1 MFAHMKVVP
10 STFMPCIISAITLGA
25 NTRTL
30 TNVRTCYRVAII
42 PLGLEGACKSTRLI
56 IAHLSQ
62 ACQTS
67 KVSVEITVD
76 ITIVLAIVLFSDG
89 GVGVAVNMIGD
100 DAITSYLP
108 SYQHSV
114 QR

>member
-1 MFAHMKVVP
+1 MFACMKVVP
-10 STFMPCIISAITLGA
+10 STFMPCIISVITLGT

-56 IAHLSQ
+56 IAHLSW

-76 ITIVLAIVLFSDG
+76 ITIVLTIILFSDE
-89 GVGVAVNMIGD
+89 GVGAAVNMISD
-100 DAITSYLP
+100 DAITLYLL

-114 QR
+114 Q

>member
-10 STFMPCIISAITLGA
+10 STFMPCIISVITLGA

-30 TNVRTCYRVAII
+30 TNVRMCYRVAII

-56 IAHLSQ
+56 IAHLSR
-62 ACQTS
+62 ACQMS

-76 ITIVLAIVLFSDG
+76 ITILTIVLFSDG

-114 QR
+114 QQ